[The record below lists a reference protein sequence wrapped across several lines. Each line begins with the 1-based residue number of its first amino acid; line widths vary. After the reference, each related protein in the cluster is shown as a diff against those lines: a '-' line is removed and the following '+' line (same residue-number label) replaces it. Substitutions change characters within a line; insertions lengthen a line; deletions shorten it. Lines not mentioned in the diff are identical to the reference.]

1 MRVVFVFPPR
11 NTFSTLRTSHL
22 SRTFRPQIH
31 PFTYTP
37 PATLA
42 SHAGASST
50 VVIHRPACDSTTP
63 SHQLNQPQHTPLPLN
78 RVPITHPQVPSFI
91 QDAVSYR
98 TRPIFASP
106 LLSSLNGADLPFL
119 STIFKVVLTIWSQ
132 SSGYEFNV
140 ILAPQW
146 RSSSLFPGANAS
158 EEIAS
163 STQGRWGEFTVI
175 PGFGRGNIEEKSG
188 GRLGYRECSALN
200 PCSSTVTFLSP
211 HRRRLVWTLS
221 TISARGH

>member
-37 PATLA
+37 PPPTPA
-42 SHAGASST
+42 SPTGASSM
-50 VVIHRPACDSTTP
+50 VVFHRSACDSTTP
-63 SHQLNQPQHTPLPLN
+63 SHQLNQPQHTPLPFN
-78 RVPITHPQVPSFI
+78 RVPEAHPQVPPSI

-158 EEIAS
+158 EEIES
-163 STQGRWGEFTVI
+163 SAPQGRWGEFTGTL
-175 PGFGRGNIEEKSG
+175 GFGRGNIEEKSG
-188 GRLGYRECSALN
+188 ESLGYRECSALN
-200 PCSSTVTFLSP
+200 PCSSKATLLSL
-211 HRRRLVWTLS
+211 R
-221 TISARGH
+221 